1 LIYIYHHISL
11 NSFIPSPW
19 QTISKRCHW
28 FSAASDYAKEWEVG
42 ICIYIRGQATNLP
55 FSSSDN
61 VTGYATWQAI
71 HLFGLSPP
79 SIHPL
84 RFVHAEYTLSQVTI
98 VFSSSSQPTT
108 LSVHYSIRK
117 AAAVLVKLLSP
128 IYEPRKLGGDVWS
141 ISN

>member
-42 ICIYIRGQATNLP
+42 ICIYIWGQATNLP

-71 HLFGLSPP
+71 HLFGLSFHPP
-79 SIHPL
+79 SPVRSRWIYFIPSYHRLQQQQPADNTVRAL
-84 RFVHAEYTLSQVTI
+84 LYTKS
-98 VFSSSSQPTT
+98 
-108 LSVHYSIRK
+108 
-117 AAAVLVKLLSP
+117 
-128 IYEPRKLGGDVWS
+128 GGRPC
-141 ISN
+141 